1 MSRRVRY
8 QVAVSLDGF
17 LARPDGSYDWIV
29 DDRAIDLEALFRE
42 FDTVVMGRKTHE
54 LMISQGGT
62 GAMPGAE
69 VIVFSRTLRPS
80 RTKGLRITG
89 EDPGRVIAALKKKRG
104 KDIWLFGGGSLFH
117 ALLAAKQVDTVE
129 LAVMPVLLG
138 VGIPLLPPGVETKL
152 RLTDHRILPKSGI
165 AVLAYQVEGGSGA
178 PPAINFVKR
187 GSGARTASRS
197 ASSASGEPGV
207 KKRKAPVR
215 RASAS
220 SALSSR
226 RRRRKAGRQKARR

>member
-1 MSRRVRY
+1 MPRRLRY

-29 DDRAIDLEALFRE
+29 DDAAIDLETLFRE

-54 LMISQGGT
+54 LMIAQGGT
-62 GAMPGAE
+62 GAMPGAD
-69 VIVFSRTLRPS
+69 VIVFSRTLPSS

-89 EDPGRVIAALKKKRG
+89 EDPGRVIKAIKKTPG

-138 VGIPLLPPGVETKL
+138 DGIPLLPPGVETKL
-152 RLTDHRILPKSGI
+152 VLTDHRVLPKSGI
-165 AVLAYQVEGGSGA
+165 AVLAYQVAGTSGA
-178 PPAINFVKR
+178 APKIRFVKEPH
-187 GSGARTASRS
+187 SASRKQR
-197 ASSASGEPGV
+197 SSKRGKKMTR
-207 KKRKAPVR
+207 KKRR
-215 RASAS
+215 
-220 SALSSR
+220 
-226 RRRRKAGRQKARR
+226 